1 MKQNVKI
8 QDLIIITLGLKKLEV
23 AMEHAAVEDYVK
35 IPKQE
40 YNLLKE
46 VYRTVK
52 RQAFLVRIDE
62 AERNL
67 AAGKTKSMTVDDI
80 IASGDLRLIG

>member
-1 MKQNVKI
+1 
-8 QDLIIITLGLKKLEV
+8 
-23 AMEHAAVEDYVK
+23 MENAAVKDYVK

-52 RQAFLVRIDE
+52 RQAFLVRINE
-62 AERNL
+62 SERNL
-67 AAGKTKSMTVDDI
+67 AAGKIKKISIDD
-80 IASGDLRLIG
+80 LIDSVKTG

>member
-1 MKQNVKI
+1 
-8 QDLIIITLGLKKLEV
+8 
-23 AMEHAAVEDYVK
+23 MEQAVSKEYVK
-35 IPKQE
+35 VPKQE
-40 YNLLKE
+40 YDLLKE

-67 AAGKTKSMTVDDI
+67 VAGKTKAMTVDDFI
-80 IASGDLRLIG
+80 DSV

>member
-1 MKQNVKI
+1 
-8 QDLIIITLGLKKLEV
+8 
-23 AMEHAAVEDYVK
+23 MEHAASKEYVK
-35 IPKQE
+35 VPKQE
-40 YNLLKE
+40 YDLLKE

-67 AAGKTKSMTVDDI
+67 AAGKTKSMTVDDFVD
-80 IASGDLRLIG
+80 SV

>member
-1 MKQNVKI
+1 MTEQSNFSKVSK
-8 QDLIIITLGLKKLEV
+8 LGV
-23 AMEHAAVEDYVK
+23 VMEHAAVKDYVK

-67 AAGKTKSMTVDDI
+67 AAGKTKSMTVDDF
-80 IASGDLRLIG
+80 IASA

>member
-1 MKQNVKI
+1 MEINPVK
-8 QDLIIITLGLKKLEV
+8 E
-23 AMEHAAVEDYVK
+23 YVK

-46 VYRTVK
+46 IYRTVK

-62 AERNL
+62 AEQNL
-67 AAGKTKSMTVDDI
+67 TAGKTKAMSVDDVI
-80 IASGDLRLIG
+80 NSTYTR

>member
-1 MKQNVKI
+1 MKP
-8 QDLIIITLGLKKLEV
+8 DLTPHLLDASGLKKLEV
-23 AMEHAAVEDYVK
+23 AMEHATVEDYVK
-35 IPKQE
+35 IPKRE

-67 AAGKTKSMTVDDI
+67 AEGKTKSMTVDDF
-80 IASGDLRLIG
+80 IASV

>member
-1 MKQNVKI
+1 MKP
-8 QDLIIITLGLKKLEV
+8 DLTPHLLDVSGLKKLEV
-23 AMEHAAVEDYVK
+23 VMEHAAVEDYVK

-67 AAGKTKSMTVDDI
+67 AAGKTKSMTVDDF
-80 IASGDLRLIG
+80 IASV

>member
-1 MKQNVKI
+1 MEQI
-8 QDLIIITLGLKKLEV
+8 V
-23 AMEHAAVEDYVK
+23 AKDYIK
-35 IPKQE
+35 IPKRE

-52 RQAFLVRIDE
+52 RQALLVRLEE

-67 AAGKTKSMTVDDI
+67 SMGKTKTISVRDFI
-80 IASGDLRLIG
+80 NAI

>member
-1 MKQNVKI
+1 MGN
-8 QDLIIITLGLKKLEV
+8 
-23 AMEHAAVEDYVK
+23 AAVKDYVK
-35 IPKQE
+35 IPIQE

-52 RQAFLVRIDE
+52 RQALLVRIDE

-67 AAGKTKSMTVDDI
+67 AASKTKAMSVDDV
-80 IASGDLRLIG
+80 IASV

>member
-1 MKQNVKI
+1 MGDPQRPDPHKSA
-8 QDLIIITLGLKKLEV
+8 LKKLEV
-23 AMEHAAVEDYVK
+23 AMEHAVEDYVK

-67 AAGKTKSMTVDDI
+67 AAGKTKSTTVDDF
-80 IASGDLRLIG
+80 IASA

>member
-1 MKQNVKI
+1 MFYKGIAWKTICNEQGVI
-8 QDLIIITLGLKKLEV
+8 
-23 AMEHAAVEDYVK
+23 AMENAAVKDYVR

-52 RQAFLVRIDE
+52 RQSFLVRLDE
-62 AERNL
+62 SERNL
-67 AAGKTKSMTVDDI
+67 ATGKTKAVSVDDFI
-80 IASGDLRLIG
+80 DAV

>member
-1 MKQNVKI
+1 MTEQSNFSKVS
-8 QDLIIITLGLKKLEV
+8 KLEV
-23 AMEHAAVEDYVK
+23 VMEPAAMKDYVK

-52 RQAFLVRIDE
+52 RQALLVRIDE

-67 AAGKTKSMTVDDI
+67 AAGKTKAMSVDDV
-80 IASGDLRLIG
+80 IASV

>member
-1 MKQNVKI
+1 
-8 QDLIIITLGLKKLEV
+8 
-23 AMEHAAVEDYVK
+23 MEHAVSKEYVK
-35 IPKQE
+35 VPKQE
-40 YNLLKE
+40 YDLLKE

-67 AAGKTKSMTVDDI
+67 AAGKTKAMTVDDFVD
-80 IASGDLRLIG
+80 SV

>member
-1 MKQNVKI
+1 
-8 QDLIIITLGLKKLEV
+8 
-23 AMEHAAVEDYVK
+23 MEHVAVKDYVK

-46 VYRTVK
+46 IYRTVK
-52 RQAFLVRIDE
+52 RQTFLVRIDE

-67 AAGKTKSMTVDDI
+67 AAGKTKAMSVDAVI
-80 IASGDLRLIG
+80 NSV

>member
-1 MKQNVKI
+1 MTADWYKMFYEGIAWKTINNEQ
-8 QDLIIITLGLKKLEV
+8 GGV
-23 AMEHAAVEDYVK
+23 AMEHAAVKDYVK

-52 RQAFLVRIDE
+52 RQAFLVRLDE
-62 AERNL
+62 SERNL
-67 AAGKTKSMTVDDI
+67 AAGKTKAISVDDFI
-80 IASGDLRLIG
+80 DAVQTV

>member
-1 MKQNVKI
+1 
-8 QDLIIITLGLKKLEV
+8 
-23 AMEHAAVEDYVK
+23 MEHTAVKDYVK

-52 RQAFLVRIDE
+52 RQEFLVRLDE
-62 AERNL
+62 AERSL
-67 AAGKTKSMTVDDI
+67 SAGKTKRRSVDDFI
-80 IASGDLRLIG
+80 EAV

>member
-1 MKQNVKI
+1 MEQI
-8 QDLIIITLGLKKLEV
+8 V
-23 AMEHAAVEDYVK
+23 AKDYIK
-35 IPKQE
+35 IPKRE

-52 RQAFLVRIDE
+52 RQALLVRIDE

-67 AAGKTKSMTVDDI
+67 SMGKTKTISVRDFIREITI
-80 IASGDLRLIG
+80 SKA

>member
-1 MKQNVKI
+1 
-8 QDLIIITLGLKKLEV
+8 
-23 AMEHAAVEDYVK
+23 MEHATVKDYVK
-35 IPKQE
+35 IPIRE

-52 RQAFLVRIDE
+52 RQALLVRIDE

-67 AAGKTKSMTVDDI
+67 AAGKTKVMSVEAVVD
-80 IASGDLRLIG
+80 SV

>member
-1 MKQNVKI
+1 
-8 QDLIIITLGLKKLEV
+8 
-23 AMEHAAVEDYVK
+23 MEHTAVKDYVK

-52 RQAFLVRIDE
+52 RQEFLIRLDE
-62 AERNL
+62 AERNFS
-67 AAGKTKSMTVDDI
+67 AGKTKTRSVDDFI
-80 IASGDLRLIG
+80 EAV

>member
-1 MKQNVKI
+1 
-8 QDLIIITLGLKKLEV
+8 
-23 AMEHAAVEDYVK
+23 MEHTAVKDYVK
-35 IPKQE
+35 IPKRE

-52 RQAFLVRIDE
+52 RQAFLVRLDE

-67 AAGKTKSMTVDDI
+67 SMGKTKT
-80 IASGDLRLIG
+80 IAVRDFINAI

>member
-1 MKQNVKI
+1 MEQI
-8 QDLIIITLGLKKLEV
+8 V
-23 AMEHAAVEDYVK
+23 AKDYIK
-35 IPKQE
+35 IPKRE

-52 RQAFLVRIDE
+52 RQALLVRIDE

-67 AAGKTKSMTVDDI
+67 SMGKTKTISVRDFI
-80 IASGDLRLIG
+80 NNISI

>member
-1 MKQNVKI
+1 
-8 QDLIIITLGLKKLEV
+8 
-23 AMEHAAVEDYVK
+23 MEHTAVEDYVK

-46 VYRTVK
+46 VYLTVK

-62 AERNL
+62 AERHL
-67 AAGKTKSMTVDDI
+67 AAGKTKSMTVDDFI
-80 IASGDLRLIG
+80 TSV